1 MEDRGNHPWGTRQA
15 VVLYEAASG
24 EVWVGTRDDGAFM
37 VAAGG
42 SEHHINRAT
51 GLAHDLVSSISED
64 REGNI
69 WIGSDAGGLGM
80 LRPRALFMVSPPDQ
94 WQHRPIWSVS
104 PSLDGGLWVGTEG
117 AGVYKLQGRS
127 SPG

>member
-1 MEDRGNHPWGTRQA
+1 M
-15 VVLYEAASG
+15 VLYEAANG

-37 VAAGG
+37 VAADG

-69 WIGSDAGGLGM
+69 WLGSDAGGLGM
-80 LRPRALFMVSPPDQ
+80 LRPRALFMVNPPDE

-104 PSLDGGLWVGTEG
+104 PSRDGGLWVGTEG
-117 AGVYKLQGRS
+117 RGFISCTRRQVH
-127 SPG
+127 PP